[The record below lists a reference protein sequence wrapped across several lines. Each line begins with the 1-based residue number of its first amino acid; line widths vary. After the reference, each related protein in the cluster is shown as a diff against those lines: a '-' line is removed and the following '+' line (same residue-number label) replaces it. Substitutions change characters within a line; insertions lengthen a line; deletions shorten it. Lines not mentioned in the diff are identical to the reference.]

1 MPAKDTKE
9 EKQMPEVI
17 VNAQGLITNPKKCEM
32 SRTEAIEYAKKRMDE
47 VMSVLDLDPTNA
59 NITMWTE
66 GEDRDPTQKVTM
78 RISYRTLDKP
88 IIQEAHSRNI
98 QRAIDRCIDPM
109 TRQVRRAKT
118 KLIDKRRQDTRQTK
132 MGIDRRQA
140 SDMPDELTA

>member
-1 MPAKDTKE
+1 
-9 EKQMPEVI
+9 MPEVI
-17 VNAQGLITNPKKCEM
+17 VNAQGLVTNPKKCEM
-32 SRTEAIEYAKKRMDE
+32 SRTEAIEYAKKRMGD
-47 VMSVLDLDPTNA
+47 VMSVLDLEPTNA

-132 MGIDRRQA
+132 MGIERTQA

>member
-1 MPAKDTKE
+1 
-9 EKQMPEVI
+9 MPEVI
-17 VNAQGLITNPKKCEM
+17 VNAQGLVTNPKKCEM
-32 SRTEAIEYAKKRMDE
+32 SRTEAIEYAKKRMGE
-47 VMSVLDLDPTNA
+47 VMSVLDLEPTHA

-66 GEDRDPTQKVTM
+66 GEERDPTQKVTM

-132 MGIDRRQA
+132 MGIERTQA
-140 SDMPDELTA
+140 SDMSDELTA

>member
-1 MPAKDTKE
+1 
-9 EKQMPEVI
+9 MPEVI
-17 VNAQGLITNPKKCEM
+17 VNAQGLVTNPKKCEM
-32 SRTEAIEYAKKRMDE
+32 SRTEAIEYAKKRMGE
-47 VMSVLDLDPTNA
+47 VMSVLDLEPTNA

-98 QRAIDRCIDPM
+98 KRAIDRCIDPM

-132 MGIDRRQA
+132 MGIERTQA

>member
-1 MPAKDTKE
+1 
-9 EKQMPEVI
+9 MPEVI

-132 MGIDRRQA
+132 MGIERRQA

>member
-1 MPAKDTKE
+1 
-9 EKQMPEVI
+9 MPEVI
-17 VNAQGLITNPKKCEM
+17 VNAQGLVTNPKKCEM
-32 SRTEAIEYAKKRMDE
+32 SRTEAIEYAKKRMGE
-47 VMSVLDLDPTNA
+47 VMSVLDLEPTNA

-66 GEDRDPTQKVTM
+66 GEERDPTQKVTM

-118 KLIDKRRQDTRQTK
+118 KLIDKRRQNTRQTK
-132 MGIDRRQA
+132 MGIERTQA
-140 SDMPDELTA
+140 SDTPDELTV

>member
-1 MPAKDTKE
+1 
-9 EKQMPEVI
+9 MPEVI
-17 VNAQGLITNPKKCEM
+17 VNAQGLVTNPKKCEM
-32 SRTEAIEYAKKRMDE
+32 SRTEAIEYAKKRMGE
-47 VMSVLDLDPTNA
+47 VMSVLDLEPTHA

-118 KLIDKRRQDTRQTK
+118 KLIDKRRQNTRQTK
-132 MGIDRRQA
+132 MGIERTQA
-140 SDMPDELTA
+140 SDTPDELTV

>member
-1 MPAKDTKE
+1 
-9 EKQMPEVI
+9 MPEVI

-32 SRTEAIEYAKKRMDE
+32 SRAEAIEYAKKRMGE
-47 VMSVLDLDPTNA
+47 VMSVLDLEPTNVI
-59 NITMWTE
+59 ITMWTE

-88 IIQEAHSRNI
+88 IIQAAHSRNI

-109 TRQVRRAKT
+109 TRQVRRTKT

-132 MGIDRRQA
+132 MNIERGQA

>member
-1 MPAKDTKE
+1 
-9 EKQMPEVI
+9 MPEVI
-17 VNAQGLITNPKKCEM
+17 VNAQGLVTNPKKCEM
-32 SRTEAIEYAKKRMDE
+32 SRTEAIEYAKKRMGD
-47 VMSVLDLDPTNA
+47 VMSVLDLEPTNA

-66 GEDRDPTQKVTM
+66 GEERDPTQKVTM

-118 KLIDKRRQDTRQTK
+118 KLIDKRRQDTRQMK
-132 MGIDRRQA
+132 MGIERTQA

>member
-1 MPAKDTKE
+1 MSAKDTKE

-47 VMSVLDLDPTNA
+47 VMSVLDLEPTNA

-132 MGIDRRQA
+132 MGIERRQA

>member
-1 MPAKDTKE
+1 
-9 EKQMPEVI
+9 MPEVI
-17 VNAQGLITNPKKCEM
+17 VNAQGLVTNPKKCEM
-32 SRTEAIEYAKKRMDE
+32 SRTEAIEYAKKRMGD
-47 VMSVLDLDPTNA
+47 VMSVLDLEPTNA

-118 KLIDKRRQDTRQTK
+118 KLIDKRRKDTRQTK
-132 MGIDRRQA
+132 MGIERTQA
-140 SDMPDELTA
+140 SDTPDGLTA

>member
-1 MPAKDTKE
+1 
-9 EKQMPEVI
+9 MPEVI
-17 VNAQGLITNPKKCEM
+17 VNARGLVTNPKKCEM
-32 SRTEAIEYAKKRMDE
+32 SRTEAIEYAKKRMGE
-47 VMSVLDLDPTNA
+47 VMSVLDLEPTHA

-132 MGIDRRQA
+132 MGIERTQA
-140 SDMPDELTA
+140 SDMSDELTA

>member
-1 MPAKDTKE
+1 
-9 EKQMPEVI
+9 MPEVI
-17 VNAQGLITNPKKCEM
+17 VNAQGLVTNPKKCEM
-32 SRTEAIEYAKKRMDE
+32 SRTEAIEYAKKRMGE
-47 VMSVLDLDPTNA
+47 VMSVLDLEPTHA

-132 MGIDRRQA
+132 MGIERTQA
-140 SDMPDELTA
+140 SDMSDELTA